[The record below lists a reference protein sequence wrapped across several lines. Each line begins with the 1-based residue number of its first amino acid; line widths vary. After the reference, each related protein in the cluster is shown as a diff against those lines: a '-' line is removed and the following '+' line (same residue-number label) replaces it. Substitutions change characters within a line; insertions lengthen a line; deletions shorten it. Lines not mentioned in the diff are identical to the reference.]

1 MLLVNE
7 IFLLDL
13 VYEAFSYGRLSN
25 LDRKS
30 MDECFKEYLPNLTY
44 EFDALHLTRKQKVK
58 LQDGINRKL
67 NFMKAMEKLK
77 KEQNSGEN
85 FNVINLKEK

>member
-13 VYEAFSYGRLSN
+13 VYEAFCYGRRSS

-30 MDECFKEYLPNLTY
+30 TDDCFKDYILSNLTY
-44 EFDALHLTRKQKVK
+44 EFDALHLTRKQKAK
-58 LQDGINRKL
+58 LQEGINKKL
-67 NFMKAMEKLK
+67 DFMKAMENLNKGII
-77 KEQNSGEN
+77 EGE
-85 FNVINLKEK
+85 